1 MEYITAC
8 ETVKEALWLRQLLR
22 DSGCQCDK
30 TIVVKVDNQSAI
42 ELIRNPEFHKRNEH
56 IDIRYYFVR
65 KRKKREKNTPART
78 PRFIS
83 NPAR

>member
-1 MEYITAC
+1 
-8 ETVKEALWLRQLLR
+8 VKEALWLRQLLC

-30 TIVVKVDNQSAI
+30 AIVVKVDNQSAI
-42 ELIRNPEFHKRNEH
+42 EMIRNPEFHKRNEH
-56 IDIRYYFVR
+56 ELTYAIISCV
-65 KRKKREKNTPART
+65 KRKKKEKNTPAGT